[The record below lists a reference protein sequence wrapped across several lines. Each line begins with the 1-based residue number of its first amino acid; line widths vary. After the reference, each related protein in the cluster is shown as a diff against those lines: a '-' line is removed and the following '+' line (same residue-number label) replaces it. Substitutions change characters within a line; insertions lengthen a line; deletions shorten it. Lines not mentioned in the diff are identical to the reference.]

1 MTTFL
6 VSIPCVDADSA
17 DRFRAWLDE
26 QEVDVAQVA
35 GRHVLVPTDRPPFA
49 FDLAEA
55 AVREGFAH
63 DSEAARAAT
72 TFAERTAR

>member
-1 MTTFL
+1 MSTFL
-6 VSIPCVDADSA
+6 VSIPCTGAVAA
-17 DRFRAWLDE
+17 DRFAAFLAE
-26 QEVDVAQVA
+26 QEVDVAEVA